1 MASTKTINIDGTR
14 AYALLKKALER
25 KGPDYV
31 TPLVVEEGSLIGRRG
46 YYAHNGKCH
55 CPVGVALNIA
65 GVTLAELRE
74 AEYVRAEQLG
84 WRLPLRVKFSGTA
97 LQVFEAAQRRADKGA
112 PWGEALRAAAEFAPV
127 AYAER

>member
-1 MASTKTINIDGTR
+1 
-14 AYALLKKALER
+14 
-25 KGPDYV
+25 
-31 TPLVVEEGSLIGRRG
+31 
-46 YYAHNGKCH
+46 
-55 CPVGVALNIA
+55 
-65 GVTLAELRE
+65 
-74 AEYVRAEQLG
+74 VRAEQLG